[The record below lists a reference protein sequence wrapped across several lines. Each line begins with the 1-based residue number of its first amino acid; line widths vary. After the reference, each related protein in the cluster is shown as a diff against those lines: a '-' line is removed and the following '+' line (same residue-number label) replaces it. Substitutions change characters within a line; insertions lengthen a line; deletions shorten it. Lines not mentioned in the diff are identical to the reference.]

1 MTCAC
6 QLPDGIFPKPLPVE
20 EAAAA
25 VGKLDGYAGTET
37 DQADMQRQWPQ
48 LKGHFLIDRDGIV
61 RRANIECGNEGL
73 AGIGKFPSRDEILT
87 AARTLVG

>member
-1 MTCAC
+1 
-6 QLPDGIFPKPLPVE
+6 
-20 EAAAA
+20 
-25 VGKLDGYAGTET
+25 
-37 DQADMQRQWPQ
+37 
-48 LKGHFLIDRDGIV
+48 V

>member
-25 VGKLDGYAGTET
+25 VGKLDGYAGTES
-37 DQADMQRQWPQ
+37 DQADSNGSGRNS
-48 LKGHFLIDRDGIV
+48 
-61 RRANIECGNEGL
+61 RAT
-73 AGIGKFPSRDEILT
+73 S
-87 AARTLVG
+87 